1 MPGIKNILVSRQ
13 DSNWR
18 GAEGPLSPT
27 EDVLHSLCMS
37 GASKPPCI
45 LSPLCAFPFAA
56 FCPALLSGLSE
67 VCVMPV
73 SLAFSGL
80 PC

>member
-18 GAEGPLSPT
+18 GAEGPLPPA

-56 FCPALLSGLSE
+56 FCPVLLSVL
-67 VCVMPV
+67 PV
-73 SLAFSGL
+73 
-80 PC
+80 